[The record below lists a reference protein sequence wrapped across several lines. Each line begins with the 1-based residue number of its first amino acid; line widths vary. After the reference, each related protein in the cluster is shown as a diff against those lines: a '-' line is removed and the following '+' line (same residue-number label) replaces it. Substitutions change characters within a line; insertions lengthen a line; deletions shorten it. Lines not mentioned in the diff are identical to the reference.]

1 MDGERQQ
8 QQAEGRHQELADC
21 FDTAFDPA
29 SDDGHREHYDREL
42 PGDWLKRVRNEAAK
56 RVIEAHRREL
66 LCAAREVQRQVL
78 QHPAGDHGV
87 VGQDEAGNRHL
98 QQAHMPPGGSRSQR
112 FERSRAVALRT
123 AA

>member
-56 RVIEAHRREL
+56 RVIEAHRR
-66 LCAAREVQRQVL
+66 
-78 QHPAGDHGV
+78 
-87 VGQDEAGNRHL
+87 
-98 QQAHMPPGGSRSQR
+98 
-112 FERSRAVALRT
+112 
-123 AA
+123 